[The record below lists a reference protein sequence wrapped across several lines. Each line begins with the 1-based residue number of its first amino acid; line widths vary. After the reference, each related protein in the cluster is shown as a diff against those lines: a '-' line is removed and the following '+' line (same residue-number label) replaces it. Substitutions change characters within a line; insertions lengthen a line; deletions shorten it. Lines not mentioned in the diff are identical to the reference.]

1 MVYILDVG
9 YKRRVSACSTVCQID
24 KMSNLA
30 GKQVV
35 QETDRILHTTINTAC
50 FISKDCEREIKPTF
64 SRYIDYIYAEGKI
77 VALHVHNT
85 TANADSLYYVQ
96 TDLLGSWDR
105 IVDGSSICMAME

>member
-1 MVYILDVG
+1 MLDKIQIV
-9 YKRRVSACSTVCQID
+9 KRKDSKSVLRNGNAPVC
-24 KMSNLA
+24 
-30 GKQVV
+30 
-35 QETDRILHTTINTAC
+35 TTY
-50 FISKDCEREIKPTF
+50 FISKDCEYEIKTAY

-77 VALHVHNT
+77 VALHVHNV

>member
-1 MVYILDVG
+1 M
-9 YKRRVSACSTVCQID
+9 REPSAWGGLQREKSVLRNGNTPVC
-24 KMSNLA
+24 
-30 GKQVV
+30 
-35 QETDRILHTTINTAC
+35 TTY